1 MVVMIMAL
9 TMRRMMIMMV
19 IMTLWQGTHSTKVNC
34 KQGNAIPQ
42 SSVAEAAVTRGGC
55 GGAVVVVVVVVV
67 AAAAVAVYF
76 SRPVYL
82 G

>member
-19 IMTLWQGTHSTKVNC
+19 IMTTLWQGTHSTKVNC
-34 KQGNAIPQ
+34 KQGNAIPRH
-42 SSVAEAAVTRGGC
+42 SWPGHERRLRIAI
-55 GGAVVVVVVVVV
+55 VVVVVVVVV
-67 AAAAVAVYF
+67 AL
-76 SRPVYL
+76 RCRRL